1 MKVFLKFVQ
10 SQNQQQHC
18 GGTNSF
24 EIKMIKKILHL
35 SFNILYVYQFLL
47 MNRIS
52 MKEIRYRIFSDEI
65 KVQKVFHTF
74 KDICRIRF
82 GSGSGYSHPDPVRVR
97 VYSDRVRFGP
107 GRKKKSRFDFGYK
120 KMHPCRTLFQIDHKF
135 VFYLRSTRTYYLT
148 YSKKKVSQ

>member
-18 GGTNSF
+18 DGTNSF
-24 EIKMIKKILHL
+24 KIKMIKKILHL

-65 KVQKVFHTF
+65 KV
-74 KDICRIRF
+74 
-82 GSGSGYSHPDPVRVR
+82 
-97 VYSDRVRFGP
+97 
-107 GRKKKSRFDFGYK
+107 
-120 KMHPCRTLFQIDHKF
+120 
-135 VFYLRSTRTYYLT
+135 
-148 YSKKKVSQ
+148 